1 MISVSTKNAKKLE
14 EIGIFGGIPVIV
26 APNSIDSSLFY
37 KKNKIECRRKMRLP
51 EDKFIVGF
59 VGGFIERKGDKRLL
73 EAVNQLDEV
82 YVAFAGRGKNP
93 PSGDKVLYCKALE
106 HEKVPDFLN
115 AIDVFCLPTLSEGSC
130 NALIEAMAC
139 GKPVISSDLSFNDD
153 VLTNDNSIRIDPSSV
168 EQIAR
173 AIGLLKSDDA
183 LRERMGKAAY
193 KTSQNYSLSR
203 RAEKILNFIS
213 GIAGE

>member
-1 MISVSTKNAKKLE
+1 
-14 EIGIFGGIPVIV
+14 
-26 APNSIDSSLFY
+26 
-37 KKNKIECRRKMRLP
+37 MRLP

-139 GKPVISSDLSFNDD
+139 GKPVISSGLSFNDD